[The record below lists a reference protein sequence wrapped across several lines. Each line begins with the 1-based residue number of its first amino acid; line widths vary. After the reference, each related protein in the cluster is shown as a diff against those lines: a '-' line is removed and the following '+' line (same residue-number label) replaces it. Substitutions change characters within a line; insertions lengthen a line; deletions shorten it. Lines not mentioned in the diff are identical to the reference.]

1 MNETNALIDRYLP
14 AAQSGD
20 RRAFAA
26 LVAATQGTVAS
37 IALAIV
43 RDVQHSEDVA
53 QEVYLQV
60 WTRLDELRKP
70 ESFLP
75 WLRETTRNRARDFLR
90 RRKVRPG
97 DVPNDDPDAAL
108 AILASADRAHDELH
122 HDEQARAL
130 DTAFDELPP
139 EAREVLTLYYREG
152 ESTEQVAALLG
163 LRPATVRQ
171 RLSRARKALKQGV
184 EQALASNLVRTAPGA
199 AFTAA
204 VAGLLTTASPPAA
217 AAAVAAGLGSKS
229 LLKVIATTGLGLG
242 LALLGGIA
250 GVVFGI
256 RPHLKTAF
264 DERERLA
271 LLAHRRRGIVAVM
284 LAVFG
289 FAAAPLI
296 PGAAWPIGV
305 FLLFYG
311 FIAYQNVVGLPKT
324 LARRMTHE
332 LAVDP
337 TAPARHR
344 RQRMWCWV
352 GLVGGGLSGFGGL
365 IAGLVSSGRLMSSG
379 CLW

>member
-1 MNETNALIDRYLP
+1 MSEVATLIERHLP

-60 WTRLDELRKP
+60 WTRIGDLRKP

-75 WLRETTRNRARDFLR
+75 WLREVTRNRSLDFLR

-97 DVPNDDPDAAL
+97 DQPNANPDVEL
-108 AILASADRAHDELH
+108 ARLASADRTADRIEADERA
-122 HDEQARAL
+122 DAL
-130 DTAFDELPP
+130 DRAFDALPA

-152 ESTEQVAALLG
+152 ESTAQVAALLD

-171 RLSRARKALKQGV
+171 RLSRARKSLKQGV
-184 EQALASNLVRTAPGA
+184 EQALAANLVRSAPGA

-204 VAGLLTTASPPAA
+204 VAGLLSTASPPAA
-217 AAAVAAGLGSKS
+217 ASAVMAGLGAKS
-229 LLKVIATTGLGLG
+229 AIKLAASAGLGIA

-250 GVVFGI
+250 GVVMGI

-264 DERERLA
+264 DERERLE
-271 LLAHRRRGIVAVM
+271 LLSHRRKGVAAVVFAVAGFTASAFVPGAWLPVAVFV
-284 LAVFG
+284 VF
-289 FAAAPLI
+289 F
-296 PGAAWPIGV
+296 GV
-305 FLLFYG
+305 
-311 FIAYQNVVGLPKT
+311 IAYQSAVAIPRT
-324 LARRMTHE
+324 LARRMAHE

-337 TAPARHR
+337 SAPARHR
-344 RQRMWCWV
+344 RQRIWCWV

-365 IAGLVSSGRLMSSG
+365 IAGLVSSGRLALG
-379 CLW
+379 

>member
-1 MNETNALIDRYLP
+1 MSEVTALVQRHLP
-14 AAQSGD
+14 AARSGD

-60 WTRLDELRKP
+60 WSKLDELRNP
-70 ESFLP
+70 DSFLP
-75 WLRETTRNRARDFLR
+75 WLREMTRNRSLDFLR

-97 DVPNDDPDAAL
+97 DIPNEDPEARLAQLAASDRTADVVEEDERAAAL
-108 AILASADRAHDELH
+108 
-122 HDEQARAL
+122 EQA
-130 DTAFDELPP
+130 FDALPP
-139 EAREVLTLYYREG
+139 EAREVLALYYREG
-152 ESTEQVAALLG
+152 ESTAQVASLLG

-171 RLSRARKALKQGV
+171 RLSRARKALAAGV

-199 AFTAA
+199 AFTAGIA
-204 VAGLLTTASPPAA
+204 ALLTTASPPAA

-229 LLKVIATTGLGLG
+229 LIKLFATAGLGVA

-250 GVVFGI
+250 GVVMGI

-264 DERERLA
+264 DERERLE
-271 LLAHRRRGIVAVM
+271 LLAHRRKGVAAVVFAVGGFTASAFVPGAW
-284 LAVFG
+284 LPIAVFVLFFG
-289 FAAAPLI
+289 VIGYQSAVAI
-296 PGAAWPIGV
+296 PR
-305 FLLFYG
+305 
-311 FIAYQNVVGLPKT
+311 T
-324 LARRMTHE
+324 LARRMAHE

-344 RQRMWCWV
+344 RQRIWCWV
-352 GLVGGGLSGFGGL
+352 GLIGGGLSGFGGL
-365 IAGLVSSGRLMSSG
+365 IAGLVSSGRLPLG
-379 CLW
+379 